1 MKKILPFLLILA
13 ICACAISL
21 FAADFWQS
29 KPYTEWSDKE
39 VQKLLSNSPWSKE
52 VVVSMGGAGGGS
64 GKGSRKGG
72 GGGGGG
78 DAGFDG
84 PAMGTGGQ
92 GAGGRGVT
100 EVGGGTPSGGTPTM
114 NLVVSWRTALPLREA
129 IAKQKHPDDA
139 ATSPEAKKLIEEPQK
154 WYIITVTGLPA
165 RMGRGGPE
173 MKEMLLKNTS
183 LSVKGKEPIV
193 PTDLQ
198 SSGTTAVF
206 LFPKTVAIDMD
217 DKEVEFSTKLGQ
229 TIVKTKF
236 KLKDMVF
243 NGKLDL

>member
-1 MKKILPFLLILA
+1 MKRILPLLTILA
-13 ICACAISL
+13 ISL
-21 FAADFWQS
+21 WAADFWQS

-52 VVVSMGGAGGGS
+52 VVVSLGGGSGGGS

-84 PAMGTGGQ
+84 PAMGSGGG
-92 GAGGRGVT
+92 GAGGRGVQ
-100 EVGGGTPSGGTPTM
+100 EVGGGAPSGGTPTM
-114 NLVVSWRTALPLREA
+114 NLVVSWRTALPLRQA

-139 ATSPEAKKLIEEPQK
+139 ATSREAKKLIEEPQK
-154 WYIITVTGLPA
+154 WYIIVVSGLPA

-173 MKEMLLKNTS
+173 LKEMLMKNTS
-183 LSVKGKEPIV
+183 LSIKGKEPIV
-193 PTDLQ
+193 PEDLQ
-198 SSGTTAVF
+198 SGGTSAIF
-206 LFPKTVAIDMD
+206 LFPKTVTIDMD

-229 TIVKTKF
+229 NVVKAKF
-236 KLKDMVF
+236 KLKDMTF